1 MITNYV
7 SVTYSLLLSTI
18 AIALIPTAALAHS
31 SNSQY
36 FTQTRTNSLLP
47 ERWSTNT
54 GANVFAARS
63 GLPRR
68 RVGGGSR

>member
-7 SVTYSLLLSTI
+7 NVTLSLLLPTI
-18 AIALIPTAALAHS
+18 VIALIPTSAIAYS
-31 SNSQY
+31 SNSQF
-36 FTQTRTNSLLP
+36 FTQTRTTSLLP
-47 ERWSTNT
+47 ESSLTASNSN
-54 GANVFAARS
+54 ALAARS